1 MNMVYINIH
10 ISAYML
16 CVCIYKYL
24 YIVCA
29 EIYLLYQCDVMVGE
43 LLKLQLIASTF
54 EVQVAKGDVERYVNQ
69 IIYMIVYI
77 FI

>member
-16 CVCIYKYL
+16 CVCICKYL

-29 EIYLLYQCDVMVGE
+29 EIYILYEGDVMVGE

-54 EVQVAKGDVERYVNQ
+54 EKE
-69 IIYMIVYI
+69 M
-77 FI
+77 

>member
-29 EIYLLYQCDVMVGE
+29 EIYILYECDVMVGE
-43 LLKLQLIASTF
+43 LLKLQLIANTF
-54 EVQVAKGDVERYVNQ
+54 EKE
-69 IIYMIVYI
+69 M
-77 FI
+77 